1 MGRLVAG
8 AGTARPP
15 PGGTARGTT
24 QRRPVRFE
32 PSVFVRVP
40 RTLTERRLAGPTNRP
55 RIEGDVAF
63 AGQPRV
69 ARVTVAPRAHR
80 AEGVIAENAIV
91 AIARARV
98 AAVVRVESVTRRGS
112 TPRARHDVGRRDRP
126 SMNTTLAAAGS
137 PTSRLIRSV
146 PFRIR
151 SSQRIA
157 FSFRRSFARVFWIF
171 VKREQ
176 NWPPGRGYPLPS
188 RVSKARR
195 VGSSD
200 GDLRVIRASS
210 ARVSRVQVARPRA
223 SEAVSH
229 VGRVQPIVPAEFS
242 GDPRKGGICR
252 ARGGRSAPWRARRS
266 RYGAAPHAH
275 RSVRRPRAPGARTP
289 RARTRPPSRPQALD
303 TRYRPPDASARLRRS
318 RR

>member
-1 MGRLVAG
+1 MSRSLRDARASVLSSEKYDVGRSVAG

-24 QRRPVRFE
+24 RRPQRRPVRFE
-32 PSVFVRVP
+32 PSTFVRVA
-40 RTLTERRLAGPTNRP
+40 RTPTERRLAGPTNRP
-55 RIEGDVAF
+55 RVEGDVAF

-171 VKREQ
+171 V
-176 NWPPGRGYPLPS
+176 
-188 RVSKARR
+188 
-195 VGSSD
+195 SSTE
-200 GDLRVIRASS
+200 LA
-210 ARVSRVQVARPRA
+210 ARPR
-223 SEAVSH
+223 VSTPVARLKGETRRI
-229 VGRVQPIVPAEFS
+229 VGRRPS
-242 GDPRKGGICR
+242 RDPRLVGARLARSGRATSGLRGGQSRR
-252 ARGGRSAPWRARRS
+252 ARPANRSS
-266 RYGAAPHAH
+266 G
-275 RSVRRPRAPGARTP
+275 VFG
-289 RARTRPPSRPQALD
+289 
-303 TRYRPPDASARLRRS
+303 
-318 RR
+318 